1 MALHQCEICT
11 NWTLNEDLCDRCEAQ
26 REARKRLGRRDTR
39 LSEHRYEIEMGGI

>member
-26 REARKRLGRRDTR
+26 REAR